1 MIKSG
6 FVLLTI
12 LGISLAGPV
21 WAAETGSELD
31 ERFSSCEVLTMRYI
45 PDEAGQG
52 GMDLTTYAPAQDYI
66 NSVYDD
72 DAGHISTIRGDRIRA
87 LLCERDDVLPVDA
100 DYPLLTTG
108 VPFILSQDFDDT
120 ETDSLTIFWR
130 KTYFDYVYKG
140 HPLSLETETLLKSRL
155 EAYSNRDHGLNNDKV
170 KTPEILST
178 NVAPQKPN

>member
-1 MIKSG
+1 MGSEMCIRDR
-6 FVLLTI
+6 
-12 LGISLAGPV
+12 LGTALALPA
-21 WAAETGSELD
+21 WADETESELD

-140 HPLSLETETLLKSRL
+140 CLLYTSP
-155 EAYSNRDHGLNNDKV
+155 SPRD
-170 KTPEILST
+170 LST
-178 NVAPQKPN
+178 SRMPSSA